1 MQKKSNVKV
10 FIDNSLFHST
20 PQITKSIVIFFAL
33 FLIAS
38 IPRLV
43 LLGQI
48 PRGLNWDEVSYAYNA
63 YSISQTGSDEWGVR
77 LPLFLKAFGDFKPA
91 LLSYLQLPFLELM
104 GRTNE
109 MVRLPVAILAI
120 LSVFAFGYIV
130 FTLTQNRLLSM
141 LSVFFIAISPW
152 HIHYSRIAMDPMV
165 GLSMLLIGLALVLSH
180 KKLIKVLGF
189 FFILLSMITYNAERV
204 FVPLMALVGLGW
216 FFYSQR
222 KSNSKHILSLIHKVP
237 AILIAGIIFLLAAY
251 LLFFSNASSR
261 AKSLIVYDKE
271 RLTEQVHQLYFRSA
285 VVGIPP
291 SRLLNN
297 KLTVLTPDFA
307 QRYLSHFSPDFLFFD
322 GNLSPRHA
330 FSMYGNLLLIFIPLV
345 IVGIFTTILKPNT
358 LGMVMIIWL
367 LLSPIPAAVTNDIP
381 HSGRTLQMIVP
392 IAYFC
397 ALGLIA
403 LLGKVSK
410 FRHRFILGCLMLGL
424 VMFNFLLYFRDY
436 LIFFPE
442 ESEISFQG
450 HMKTLADYVSTI
462 KENNTYSAIYLPRE
476 NVNPSIF
483 FAWYW
488 PINPTVWQSQAGN
501 HDTIDNFKISEISDT
516 RLACLLSQKNV
527 LIVTVNRSIHAEM
540 LKPNEM
546 LVSQN
551 RFEEPDVLF
560 DVYDTNKL
568 IDPNWTIIDA
578 KCKEYITNANSK
590 SDEQI
595 ND

>member
-1 MQKKSNVKV
+1 MRKISKVIVYVKSSPLHVTSHITFSLLV
-10 FIDNSLFHST
+10 FL
-20 PQITKSIVIFFAL
+20 AL
-33 FLIAS
+33 LALVS
-38 IPRLV
+38 IPRLF

-63 YSISQTGSDEWGVR
+63 YSISQTGSDEWGET
-77 LPLFLKAFGDFKPA
+77 LPFFLKAFGDYKPA
-91 LLSYLQLPFLELM
+91 LLSYLQIPFLELM
-104 GRTNE
+104 GRSNE
-109 MVRLPVAILAI
+109 AVRLPVAILAI

-130 FTLTQNRLLSM
+130 FKLTQNRLLSI
-141 LSVFFIAISPW
+141 LSVFFMAISPW
-152 HIHYSRIAMDPMV
+152 HIHYSRIAMDPMI
-165 GLSMLLIGLALVLSH
+165 GLSMLLIGLALVLNQ
-180 KKLIKVLGF
+180 KKIISVLGF
-189 FFILLSMITYNAERV
+189 FLILLSMVTYNAERV
-204 FVPLMALVGLGW
+204 FVPLMTLVGIGW
-216 FFYSQR
+216 FLYLQR
-222 KSNSKHILSLIHKVP
+222 KSNTKHTSPLSYKMFAMLLV
-237 AILIAGIIFLLAAY
+237 GIIFLLAGY

-271 RLTEQVHQLYFRSA
+271 KLTEQVHQLYFRSA

-345 IVGIFTTILKPNT
+345 IAGIFTTILKPNT

-403 LLGKVSK
+403 LLGKIAK

-462 KENNTYSAIYLPRE
+462 KKNNTYSAIYSPRE

-488 PINPTVWQSQAGN
+488 PIDPAVWQSRLRERDVFEN
-501 HDTIDNFKISEISDT
+501 LKITEISDT
-516 RLACLLSQKNV
+516 RLACLLNQKNV
-527 LIVTVNRSIHAEM
+527 LIVTVNREVQNEM
-540 LKPNEM
+540 LVPNEL

-551 RFEEPDVLF
+551 RFMEPDVLF
-560 DVYDTNKL
+560 DVYDTDKL
-568 IDPNWTIIDA
+568 IDPNWTNIDT
-578 KCKEYITNANSK
+578 KCKEYMANSNSE
-590 SDEQI
+590 SDE
-595 ND
+595 